1 MEHVTITLSGEGVQD
16 TQDLNIQVSI
26 AAVINVTAKAARR
39 QVTAWL
45 ASEVGNMLIG
55 GVPQLVISQSHR
67 ETTHRVVWRIPA
79 LLTSS
84 KIGPVGEVGAVEVDA
99 DTAELLV
106 TPELRKRILDN
117 VHQLTYSASSTVG

>member
-1 MEHVTITLSGEGVQD
+1 MEHVTITLSGEGLQD

-45 ASEVGNMLIG
+45 ASEVGNMLIS
-55 GVPQLVISQSHR
+55 GVPQLVISQ
-67 ETTHRVVWRIPA
+67 RVVWRVPA

-84 KIGPVGEVGAVEVDA
+84 KLGPVGEVGAVEVDA

-106 TPELRKRILDN
+106 TSELRKRILDN
-117 VHQLTYSASSTVG
+117 VHQLTYSPSSTVG

>member
-26 AAVINVTAKAARR
+26 AAIINVTAKAARR
-39 QVTAWL
+39 QATAWL

-55 GVPQLVISQSHR
+55 GVPQLVISQ
-67 ETTHRVVWRIPA
+67 RVIWRVPA

-84 KIGPVGEVGAVEVDA
+84 KLGPVGEVGAVEVDA

-106 TPELRKRILDN
+106 TPELRARILDN
-117 VHQLTYSASSTVG
+117 VQQLTYSASSSVS